1 MTGVGS
7 TMTTTIILWNYNK
20 QKKTIIGTRPV
31 ERSILAVIAQTD
43 TPCQE
48 LSPHLSVTLWVWTS
62 RENNGVTL
70 STRLV
75 ADRITATR
83 LAVAII

>member
-7 TMTTTIILWNYNK
+7 TMTTTIILWSYNK
-20 QKKTIIGTRPV
+20 KKTIIGTRPV
-31 ERSILAVIAQTD
+31 GRSILAVIAQAD